1 MNKKTRT
8 ILFLACL
15 LVFILITPLAVLYS
29 QGYRVDLNP
38 PEGWIKISQAGGL
51 FLKITPRQTDVYV
64 DDKLIK
70 RTDFFFGSVL
80 IENLLPKK
88 HKITV
93 KKQDYHGWEKTFEI
107 KEKEVVEAK
116 NIILFPEQI
125 NVNLLS
131 DKTEKIWLSLDQKK
145 IIALEK
151 QEQSW
156 SLKSHDL
163 ARNIKSHLL
172 DQADITKQETEI
184 INLIFSQDSKTIELE
199 ISFKNDLNQEKYI
212 KKFILE
218 IDKEKPVLTEKT
230 MPDNLAE
237 NIENIVCYKIIN
249 NDLYYLDNSG
259 YLFKNQEKLNQTSF
273 PIKEKQYS
281 LAVFQEFIFLQED
294 ETVYQFNFDQKNFEM
309 FFEKINFFEISPDR
323 KKLAFFS
330 DYEIWL
336 FFLRDDLGPPERR
349 INQKFLLTRIS
360 DQIKDVS
367 WLNDHYLIFI
377 ADNQIKIAEIDDR
390 DKINIVNLLNSEKIN
405 QSGNFIKTIF
415 SLFDKK
421 IYFLLENNNQTFF
434 YSSSET
440 LIP

>member
-8 ILFLACL
+8 ILFLVCFL
-15 LVFILITPLAVLYS
+15 IFILVTPLAVLYS
-29 QGYRVDLNP
+29 QGYRLDFNP
-38 PEGWIKISQAGGL
+38 SEGWIRISQAGGL
-51 FLKITPRQTDVYV
+51 FLKVTPRQVDVYV

-70 RTDFFFGSVL
+70 RTDFFFGSILV
-80 IENLLPKK
+80 ENLLPKK

-93 KKQDYHGWEKTFEI
+93 KKQDYHSWEKTLEI
-107 KEKEVVEAK
+107 KEKQVVEIK

-145 IIALEK
+145 IISLEK
-151 QEQSW
+151 EEQIW
-156 SLKSHDL
+156 ALKSYDL
-163 ARNIKSHLL
+163 TRNIKSHLL
-172 DQADITKQETEI
+172 DQADLAKQETEI
-184 INLIFSQDSKTIELE
+184 INLIFSQDSKTVELE
-199 ISFKNDLNQEKYI
+199 VSFKNNLNQEIYI

-218 IDKEKPVLTEKT
+218 VDKEKPGLTEKT
-230 MPDNLAE
+230 MSNDLAE

-273 PIKEKQYS
+273 PMEEKQYS
-281 LAVFQEFIFLQED
+281 LEVFQEFIFLQED
-294 ETVYQFNFDQKNFEM
+294 ETVYQFNSDQKNFEI
-309 FFEKINFFEISPDR
+309 FFEKINFFKISPDR
-323 KKLAFFS
+323 NKLAFFS

-336 FFLRDDLGPPERR
+336 FFLKDDFGPPERK
-349 INQKFLLTRIS
+349 INQKLLLTRLS

-377 ADNQIKIAEIDDR
+377 ADNQIKVAEIDDR
-390 DKINIVNLLNSEKIN
+390 DKVNVVNLLNLETIN
-405 QSGNFIKTIF
+405 QSGNFIKTAF

-421 IYFLLENNNQTFF
+421 IYFLLENNNQTSL

>member
-8 ILFLACL
+8 ILFLICFL
-15 LVFILITPLAVLYS
+15 IFILVTPLAVLYS
-29 QGYRVDLNP
+29 QGYRLDFNP
-38 PEGWIKISQAGGL
+38 SEGWIRISQAGGL
-51 FLKITPRQTDVYV
+51 FLKVTPRQVDVYV

-70 RTDFFFGSVL
+70 RTDFFFGSILV
-80 IENLLPKK
+80 ENLLPKK

-93 KKQDYHGWEKTFEI
+93 KKQDYHNWEKTLEI
-107 KEKEVVEAK
+107 KEKQVVEIK

-145 IIALEK
+145 IISLEK
-151 QEQSW
+151 EEQTW
-156 SLKSHDL
+156 ALKSYDL
-163 ARNIKSHLL
+163 TRNIKSHLL
-172 DQADITKQETEI
+172 DQADLAKQETEI
-184 INLIFSQDSKTIELE
+184 INLIFSQDSKTVELE
-199 ISFKNDLNQEKYI
+199 VGFKNNLNQEIYI

-218 IDKEKPVLTEKT
+218 IDKEKPGLTEKT
-230 MPDNLAE
+230 MSNDLAE

-273 PIKEKQYS
+273 PIEEKQYS
-281 LAVFQEFIFLQED
+281 LEIFQEFIFLQED
-294 ETVYQFNFDQKNFEM
+294 ETVYQFNSDQKNFEI
-309 FFEKINFFEISPDR
+309 FFEKINFFKISPDR
-323 KKLAFFS
+323 NKLTFFS

-336 FFLRDDLGPPERR
+336 FFLKDDFGPPERK
-349 INQKFLLTRIS
+349 INQKLLLTRIS

-377 ADNQIKIAEIDDR
+377 ADNQIKVAEIDDR
-390 DKINIVNLLNSEKIN
+390 DKVNVVNLLNLETIN
-405 QSGNFIKTIF
+405 QSGNFIKTAF

-421 IYFLLENNNQTFF
+421 IYFLLENNNQTSL